1 MITIIQQRQK
11 CIGCNYC
18 VEAAPTR
25 WRMSKRDGR
34 SVLIDGKDR
43 RGFWSVK
50 VGDEE
55 REANEKA
62 AKLCP
67 VKIITVK

>member
-1 MITIIQQRQK
+1 MIIITQQRAK

-18 VEAAPTR
+18 VEAAPDR
-25 WRMSKRDGR
+25 WRMSKKDGR
-34 SVLIDGKDR
+34 STLIDAKDR

-50 VGDEE
+50 VGEEE

-62 AKLCP
+62 ARLCP
-67 VKIITVK
+67 VKIIQVR

>member
-1 MITIIQQRQK
+1 MIIITQQRAK

-18 VEAAPTR
+18 VEAAPDR
-25 WRMSKRDGR
+25 WRMSKKDGR
-34 SVLIDGKDR
+34 STLIDAKER

-50 VGDEE
+50 VGEEE
-55 REANEKA
+55 RDANEKA

-67 VKIITVK
+67 VKIIQVR

>member
-1 MITIIQQRQK
+1 
-11 CIGCNYC
+11 
-18 VEAAPTR
+18 
-25 WRMSKRDGR
+25 MSKRDGR